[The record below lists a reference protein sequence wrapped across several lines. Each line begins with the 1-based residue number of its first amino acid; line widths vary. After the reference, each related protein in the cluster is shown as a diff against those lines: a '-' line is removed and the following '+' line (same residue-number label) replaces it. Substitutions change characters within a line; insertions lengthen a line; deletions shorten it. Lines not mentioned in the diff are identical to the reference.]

1 MMKKTKTDKAKA
13 NHYVNN
19 EEFLTAMISFRNA
32 VISANTMNSERPRI
46 PNYIGECFIKI
57 GTHLS
62 YKPNFINYTF
72 RDDMISDGVEN
83 CLQYIDNF
91 DPAKSR
97 NPFAYFTQIIY
108 YAFLRRIQK
117 EKKQL
122 YVKYKAMERSGIL
135 EEMAYQE
142 SAPGGR
148 SYNIKETPMYSNM
161 QDFVESYELSVK
173 NQKEKNQKNKIKK
186 AKGLEKFEKENHSKG
201 DKII

>member
-1 MMKKTKTDKAKA
+1 MAKNKTNKQ

-19 EEFLTAMISFRNA
+19 EEFLNAMVSFRDD
-32 VISANTMNSERPRI
+32 VILAKTNNTKRPQI

-57 GTHLS
+57 ATHLS

-91 DPAKSR
+91 DPEKSK

-135 EEMAYQE
+135 EEMAVQD
-142 SAPGGR
+142 SVHGGAT
-148 SYNIKETPMYSNM
+148 YNIRETPMYSNM
-161 QDFVESYELSVK
+161 REFVESYELSVQA
-173 NQKEKNQKNKIKK
+173 QKEKNQKNKLKK
-186 AKGLEKFEKENHSKG
+186 AKGLEKFANKENKQ
-201 DKII
+201 

>member
-1 MMKKTKTDKAKA
+1 MARSKNNSKQ
-13 NHYVNN
+13 NHYVDN
-19 EEFLTAMISFRNA
+19 EKFLNAMVSFRND
-32 VISANTMNSERPRI
+32 VIQAKTDNSKRPQI

-57 GTHLS
+57 ATHLS

-72 RDDMISDGVEN
+72 REDMISDGIEN

-91 DPAKSR
+91 DPSKSK

-135 EEMAYQE
+135 EEMAHQD
-142 SAPGGR
+142 SVHGGR
-148 SYNIKETPMYSNM
+148 NYNVRETPMYSNM
-161 QDFVESYELSVK
+161 RDFVESYELSVQA
-173 NQKEKNQKNKIKK
+173 QKEKNQKNKIKK
-186 AKGLEKFEKENHSKG
+186 AKGLEKFTNKESKQ
-201 DKII
+201 